1 MRKFYRLTLLVL
13 AVVMS
18 SQMAFG
24 QYASEYTGGLKV
36 KLNES
41 GSKYIRFITWH
52 QMWATTQLSNS
63 ALGDDFESS
72 TEFLLRRSR
81 FLAFAQINK
90 RFLILTHFGLNNL
103 NTARMGTASP
113 IEPNGGNGVFFMHDA
128 WVEYTVF
135 NKLLHIGG
143 GLHYWNGTSRLTN
156 QSTLNFM
163 TLDAPGHNWAT
174 IGITDQFARHLGFYA
189 KGMLGRFEYR
199 VAVNQAIQNNSA
211 GLAGRTSDLFQIDRR
226 LVEGETVNVFT
237 GTNPDNG
244 LATFEAQ
251 EIDSAMVDVFTGY
264 RANRA
269 VYRNPN
275 NPGGG
280 YVFNGYF
287 NYQFLDKESN
297 VLPYYVGTYLGA
309 KRVLNVGAGFF
320 HHQNGASFF
329 EETDNP
335 NAEPIIV
342 SPTTFAFDVFYDAP
356 LGKRMAI
363 SAYGSFTNHDW
374 GPNFAGSPDPARMGG
389 VGGALGGAGTGNIIY
404 GQAGLALPEISEQAG
419 RFQPYVHFTQRN
431 LEATE
436 DFDAQSNQLGIG
448 LIWYEAGHNSKITL
462 EYQRNQAAAQT
473 GDPTVTSL
481 LPMQMVIFL

>member
-1 MRKFYRLTLLVL
+1 MRLNYKIILLGL
-13 AVVMS
+13 ALMFGAQVG
-18 SQMAFG
+18 MA

-52 QMWATTQLSNS
+52 QMWATTN
-63 ALGDDFESS
+63 LGESGS

-103 NTARMGTASP
+103 NPARMGTASP
-113 IEPNGGNGVFFMHDA
+113 SSANGGNGQFFMHDA

-135 NKLLHIGG
+135 EKKLHVGG
-143 GLHYWNGTSRLTN
+143 GLHYWNGISRLTN

-199 VAVNQAIQNNSA
+199 VAMNQALINNSA
-211 GLAGRTSDLFQIDRR
+211 GLAGRVSQLGIVQQQINGGD
-226 LVEGETVNVFT
+226 TV
-237 GTNPDNG
+237 
-244 LATFEAQ
+244 
-251 EIDSAMVDVFTGY
+251 MVAGNL
-264 RANRA
+264 ANRA
-269 VYRNPN
+269 VYRNDV

-320 HHQNGASFF
+320 HHQDGASYF
-329 EETDNP
+329 ENFSDTV
-335 NAEPIIV
+335 ATVV
-342 SPTTFAFDVFYDAP
+342 SPTTFAVDVFYDAP
-356 LGKRMAI
+356 LGKNMAI
-363 SAYGSFTNHDW
+363 SAYGSFTNHNW
-374 GPNFAGSPDPARMGG
+374 GPNFAGEPFNDEG
-389 VGGALGGAGTGNIIY
+389 VQIYNGALGGAGTGNIIY
-404 GQAGLALPEISEQAG
+404 GQVGLALPEISEKAG
-419 RFQPYVHFTQRN
+419 RFQPYLHFTQRD

-436 DFDAQSNQLGIG
+436 GFDAQSNQLGIG
-448 LIWYEAGHNSKITL
+448 LNWYEAGHNSKITL
-462 EYQRNQAAAQT
+462 EYQRNQGAAQT
-473 GDPTVTSL
+473 GDPVVSSL
-481 LPMQMVIFL
+481 LRMQMVIFL